1 MPPTGVPGAVSN
13 QPPQTAAAPVNGAAP
28 VLQAANAENS
38 NILTIPG
45 SKRESVTNYEV
56 DKTIKV
62 TRSSTGTIKRM
73 TAAVVV
79 NYLPGATAEGTVVPQ
94 ALTEAQQAQM
104 LALVRETIGYNAERG
119 DSVNLMNAQF
129 QQDTGRLASD
139 LPLWQQPET
148 IALAKSV
155 MWPVGLVLA
164 ALILALGVVRPI
176 LKARKKKEQAQ
187 LDLLAADEIERP
199 ALAAPLKPG
208 EPTPEDLR
216 LQQARALAKQNPIA
230 VANIVKTWV
239 NGEAN

>member
-1 MPPTGVPGAVSN
+1 MPGAVSN

-148 IALAKSV
+148 IALA
-155 MWPVGLVLA
+155 VGDV
-164 ALILALGVVRPI
+164 
-176 LKARKKKEQAQ
+176 ARGPGAGS
-187 LDLLAADEIERP
+187 ADSGSGCC
-199 ALAAPLKPG
+199 APHPQG
-208 EPTPEDLR
+208 TQEEGTGTAGSAGGR
-216 LQQARALAKQNPIA
+216 
-230 VANIVKTWV
+230 
-239 NGEAN
+239 

>member
-1 MPPTGVPGAVSN
+1 MGKGNVKAQVTAELDFSRSESTSEIHAPNQGQAPSAVRSQQVLEAIGEKEPVPPTGVPGAVSN

-139 LPLWQQPET
+139 LPLWQQPRP
-148 IALAKSV
+148 LR
-155 MWPVGLVLA
+155 WPSL
-164 ALILALGVVRPI
+164 
-176 LKARKKKEQAQ
+176 
-187 LDLLAADEIERP
+187 
-199 ALAAPLKPG
+199 
-208 EPTPEDLR
+208 
-216 LQQARALAKQNPIA
+216 
-230 VANIVKTWV
+230 
-239 NGEAN
+239 